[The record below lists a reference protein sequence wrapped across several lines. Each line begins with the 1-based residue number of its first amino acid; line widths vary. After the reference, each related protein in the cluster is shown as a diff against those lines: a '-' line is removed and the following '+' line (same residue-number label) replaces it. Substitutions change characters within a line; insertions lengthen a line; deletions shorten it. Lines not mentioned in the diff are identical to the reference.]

1 MVHLFDGLRLLGQR
15 LASSSLVPAK
25 FLWSFELTQLLQA
38 NDTFRYGGA
47 SKENEYSALFSIG
60 FSN

>member
-1 MVHLFDGLRLLGQR
+1 MVHLLNRLRLLGKR
-15 LASSSLVPAK
+15 LAYSSLVPAR

-38 NDTFRYGGA
+38 NETFRYAGA
-47 SKENEYSALFSIG
+47 FKENEYSALFSIG